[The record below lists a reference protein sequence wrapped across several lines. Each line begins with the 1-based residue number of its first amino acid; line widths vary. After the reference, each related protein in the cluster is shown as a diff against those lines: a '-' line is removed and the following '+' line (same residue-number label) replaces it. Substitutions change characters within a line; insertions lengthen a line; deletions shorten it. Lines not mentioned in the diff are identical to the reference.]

1 MKWIAMAA
9 GAAVVGVVAAIMLVS
24 VVGPEKMSKAAT
36 SGTTTARAD
45 GITLAVWGVEF
56 TPTIK
61 SKNTLV
67 YRGDSMVLETEYSDG
82 SSGSEEVIERPT
94 DKATERRFDLE
105 PDSDRSE
112 YVTLSESGDVK
123 YFSWEGRQFK
133 TASATVVHA
142 DFMVVGANAV
152 TRGCVPKRLS
162 ETSKET
168 VRLYEQLHAFKN
180 DPEFARKGF
189 GVTGSY
195 HPWLQ
200 AAKDLHAEGGLET
213 LPHLGFLAGD
223 VMQLG
228 MEYMSVATR
237 GGEPTQYIRDMERTI
252 QAGLTLATCRTVE
265 GS

>member
-1 MKWIAMAA
+1 MRGLVRVMV
-9 GAAVVGVVAAIMLVS
+9 AAVLLTAASPVF
-24 VVGPEKMSKAAT
+24 AQ
-36 SGTTTARAD
+36 
-45 GITLAVWGVEF
+45 TLAVWEVDL

-82 SSGSEEVIERPT
+82 SSSSDEVIERSA
-94 DKATERRFDLE
+94 DKTTERRFDLE

-133 TASATVVHA
+133 TARATVIHA

-152 TRGCVPKRLS
+152 ARGCVPKSLS
-162 ETSKET
+162 ETSTET
-168 VRLYEQLHAFKN
+168 IRLYEQLHTFRN

-189 GVTGSY
+189 AVTGSY

-200 AAKDLHAEGGLET
+200 AAKDLHAEAGLET
-213 LPHLGFLAGD
+213 LHALGFLAGD

-228 MEYMSVATR
+228 MEYMSVATK